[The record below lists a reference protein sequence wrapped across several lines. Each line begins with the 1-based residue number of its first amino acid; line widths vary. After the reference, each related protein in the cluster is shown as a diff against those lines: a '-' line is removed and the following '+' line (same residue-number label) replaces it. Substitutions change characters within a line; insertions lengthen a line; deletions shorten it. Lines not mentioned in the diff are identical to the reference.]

1 MYYSNLDSYMNNMLT
16 WWHLFFICAQLA
28 KTEKDATVKY
38 EQLVSVEEIIHLS
51 LIIHEFHKF

>member
-1 MYYSNLDSYMNNMLT
+1 MLT

-28 KTEKDATVKY
+28 KTKKDATVKY